1 MALNDSEQIYI
12 VITQTG
18 TILSRMLKVITGAEY
33 NHVSL
38 GFREDLKCTYS
49 FGRLN
54 AYNAFY
60 GGFVVESVYHGTF
73 KRFKNTKAML
83 LSLKVPPEKKREM
96 TEYMSEIIKNRKS
109 YHYNYRAFFLAPFH
123 ISLNRDKYFY
133 CSEFVRD
140 FLRRFG
146 VEGAEGLP
154 EIVEPMHFLNIPNST
169 VIYQGKLH
177 DYVKEKTAVNL

>member
-1 MALNDSEQIYI
+1 MSSNNNEQIYI

-18 TILSRMLKVITGAEY
+18 TILSRMLKVVTGAEY

-38 GFREDLKCTYS
+38 GFLESLEYTYS
-49 FGRLN
+49 FGRLK

-60 GGFVVESVYHGTF
+60 GGFVVESVYYGTF
-73 KRFKNTKAML
+73 KRFENTKAIV
-83 LSLKVPPEKKREM
+83 LSIKVPPEKKQEM
-96 TEYMSEIIKNRKS
+96 TEYMEEIIKNRKS

-140 FLRRFG
+140 FLRRFS
-146 VEGAEGLP
+146 VEGAESLP
-154 EIVEPMHFLNIPNST
+154 EIVEPMHFLSIPNST
-169 VIYQGKLH
+169 VIYRGKLH
-177 DYVKEKTAVNL
+177 DYVKDKVAVNA